1 MSHQSHNE
9 DYCSDCESVSKSSH
23 KHYIYRDYKT
33 LASAGDCGQ
42 ACRLTTWCQS
52 ISYRPT
58 YSSGQADIGNCL
70 LSDIKAEELR
80 DVGDFVKDASWDIYT
95 VSFDPSCLNGNN
107 PGSTSQVRPAG
118 ECRLMTL
125 VKLRR
130 LRRSIIPHCSHPA
143 TRRTVITVVQTP
155 SSATDVTAS
164 PTDCRTSSRR
174 TGGTPALSR
183 PVPSSVPTELP
194 VTLSA
199 TGKSLSV

>member
-1 MSHQSHNE
+1 M
-9 DYCSDCESVSKSSH
+9 SKSSH

-107 PGSTSQVRPAG
+107 PGSTSQVRPGG
-118 ECRLMTL
+118 E
-125 VKLRR
+125 
-130 LRRSIIPHCSHPA
+130 
-143 TRRTVITVVQTP
+143 
-155 SSATDVTAS
+155 
-164 PTDCRTSSRR
+164 
-174 TGGTPALSR
+174 
-183 PVPSSVPTELP
+183 
-194 VTLSA
+194 
-199 TGKSLSV
+199 